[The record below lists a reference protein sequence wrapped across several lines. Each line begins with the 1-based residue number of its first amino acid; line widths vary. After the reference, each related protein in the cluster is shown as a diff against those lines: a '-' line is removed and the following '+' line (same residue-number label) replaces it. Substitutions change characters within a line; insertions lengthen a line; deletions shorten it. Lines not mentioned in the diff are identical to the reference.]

1 MMAEHYRLTRDKDW
15 LRQNA
20 PKMRQMC
27 GWIIAQRHQT
37 LAHAAAEVPVANG
50 LIRYRPYADLL
61 HPAADYF
68 SNGYL
73 WKGLDA
79 AAHVFAEIGL
89 TSDAHF
95 FQREADDYLRD
106 IRKSMDA
113 AVFLDHGIEVLPMI
127 PDSHELWKESDGSA
141 NGYYGIIASPLLET
155 GVLDG
160 NDAKANLVRTA
171 LRKRGGLIAGVC
183 RFHDMADHAY
193 TYGYWMNCLERDE
206 IEPVILGLYG
216 SLAYGMS
223 RDTFSA
229 VECTKIRTGENYWTL
244 PHTYSNTQQLRLL
257 RNMLVR
263 EDGQTLWLGQSIPRD
278 WLQAG
283 KRIGVDDAPTT
294 FGSVTYSIT
303 ANTNGSMR
311 VELTPPM
318 VIAPR
323 QIVLRLRGPGRQNIA
338 HIESEG
344 GAKVT
349 FSKDMVRL
357 SGLSAPITLKVTF
370 K

>member
-1 MMAEHYRLTRDKDW
+1 MNFGKNPMA
-15 LRQNA
+15 A
-20 PKMRQMC
+20 PTDT
-27 GWIIAQRHQT
+27 I
-37 LAHAAAEVPVANG
+37 
-50 LIRYRPYADLL
+50 
-61 HPAADYF
+61 
-68 SNGYL
+68 
-73 WKGLDA
+73 
-79 AAHVFAEIGL
+79 
-89 TSDAHF
+89 
-95 FQREADDYLRD
+95 
-106 IRKSMDA
+106 
-113 AVFLDHGIEVLPMI
+113 
-127 PDSHELWKESDGSA
+127 
-141 NGYYGIIASPLLET
+141 GIIASPLLET

-223 RDTFSA
+223 RDTFPA
-229 VECTKIRTGENYWTL
+229 VECTKDSNRGKLLDTPAHLLEYATIASAAEYAGARGRTDTLVGE
-244 PHTYSNTQQLRLL
+244 
-257 RNMLVR
+257 
-263 EDGQTLWLGQSIPRD
+263 SIPRD
-278 WLQAG
+278 WQAG

-323 QIVLRLRGPGRQNIA
+323 QIVLCSARAGAQNIA
-338 HIESEG
+338 KSRDGPKRRGSELLQG
-344 GAKVT
+344 Y
-349 FSKDMVRL
+349 VRL
-357 SGLSAPITLKVTF
+357 LGSSAPPSP
-370 K
+370 